1 MPRMANF
8 TWSFSKLK
16 NVETCPKKHYEVDIA
31 KHFAESTEQLTWG
44 NTVHKALADACSGKA
59 PLPDSMTPYQHW
71 VDRIKAGPGELL
83 VEQKYALTRDLQPTE
98 YFGPKVWYRGIA
110 DVVAMGKHVAL
121 AVDWKT
127 GKILDDSVQL
137 ALMAQC
143 LFAFHKELTTVRTEY
158 IWLKDDCTT
167 GHTWTRQDVAN
178 MWLGLLPR
186 VQEYE
191 RQVTTQTFMPKPS
204 GLCVRHCPVLSCPY
218 HGKGTR

>member
-1 MPRMANF
+1 MVSF

-16 NVETCPKKHYEVDIA
+16 NDETCSKKHYEVDLA
-31 KHFAESTEQLTWG
+31 KNFAESTEQLTWG
-44 NTVHKALADACSGKA
+44 NTVHKALADACMGKS

-83 VEQKYALTRDLQPTE
+83 VEQKYALTREFQPTE

-110 DVVAMGKHVAL
+110 DVVRLDGPVAL
-121 AVDWKT
+121 AADWKT

-137 ALMAQC
+137 GLMAQC
-143 LFAFHKELTTVRTEY
+143 LFAFHKDLQFVRTEY

-167 GHTWTRQDVAN
+167 GHTWTRQTVAD

-186 VQEYE
+186 VQTYE
-191 RQVTTQTFMPKPS
+191 DHIKTQTFMPKPS
-204 GLCVRHCPVLSCPY
+204 GLCRGHCPVVSCPHY
-218 HGKGTR
+218 GKGGR